1 MALVKLQVLTEQG
14 SYFSST
20 GEFTMV
26 DNGFGVTRGRGVC
39 RQHYRW
45 LLQLDGIFSAA
56 EGDMTLHCGALCTR
70 ALEEESGVMF
80 AWQTKVLSIRWDF
93 QVSVF

>member
-26 DNGFGVTRGRGVC
+26 DNRFGVTRGVC
-39 RQHYRW
+39 RQNYRW

-56 EGDMTLHCGALCTR
+56 EGDMTLHCGAMCTR
-70 ALEEESGVMF
+70 ARVKKYFRGG
-80 AWQTKVLSIRWDF
+80 D
-93 QVSVF
+93 

>member
-39 RQHYRW
+39 P
-45 LLQLDGIFSAA
+45 A
-56 EGDMTLHCGALCTR
+56 E
-70 ALEEESGVMF
+70 
-80 AWQTKVLSIRWDF
+80 LSMASPAGWDL
-93 QVSVF
+93 

>member
-26 DNGFGVTRGRGVC
+26 DDRFGVTRAVR
-39 RQHYRW
+39 RQNYRW

-56 EGDMTLHCGALCTR
+56 EGDMTLHCGAMCTR
-70 ALEEESGVMF
+70 ARVKKYLRGGV
-80 AWQTKVLSIRWDF
+80 
-93 QVSVF
+93 